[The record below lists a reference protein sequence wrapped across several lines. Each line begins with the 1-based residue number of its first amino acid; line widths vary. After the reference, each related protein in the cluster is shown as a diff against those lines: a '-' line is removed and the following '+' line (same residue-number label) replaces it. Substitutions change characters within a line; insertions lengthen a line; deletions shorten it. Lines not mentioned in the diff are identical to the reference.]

1 MKTAKK
7 GFTLIEL
14 IVVIAIIGVLAAIL
28 VPTMLGYVKKA
39 KISSINTV
47 ASSIYKSIN
56 IALVELSEE
65 DKTLPNGDISFDC
78 SAGAYAT
85 TDWTGVDSGTQS
97 AFKTKMENY
106 FADIKK
112 VQKIKA
118 NIQGGTCIAVAV
130 TVDGT
135 YIGTAP
141 SGVVTTTNY
150 DYIGF
155 SNAFSNAVS
164 KANS

>member
-39 KISSINTV
+39 KLSSANTI
-47 ASSIYKSIN
+47 ASSVYKSIN
-56 IALVELSEE
+56 IAFVELSEE
-65 DKTLPNGDISFDC
+65 DKNLSDGEISFDC
-78 SAGAYAT
+78 SASTYAA
-85 TDWTGVDSGTQS
+85 TDWSGVDSGIQS

-118 NIQGGTCIAVAV
+118 KIQGGTCVAVAV
-130 TVDGT
+130 TVDGI

-141 SGVVTTTNY
+141 SGVVTTINY

-155 SNAFSNAVS
+155 SNAFSDAVL
-164 KANS
+164 KADS